1 MFMQK
6 IPKALALIALV
17 LILTVVVYYRE
28 AISIFR
34 SPKPETVPTPDT
46 VMDKREVSAVVSY
59 VLEEAKAAHELRFTL
74 KLDAAGMITDVILV
88 ENSNNTTSAKQAEFA
103 AGLLKVIKGKK
114 LSELGP
120 VDKIGTS
127 SYTTAAF
134 NRALD
139 QLKSQVR

>member
-1 MFMQK
+1 MQK
-6 IPKALALIALV
+6 IPKALVLIALV
-17 LILTVVVYYRE
+17 LVLTVVVYYRE

-34 SPKPETVPTPDT
+34 SMKSEMIPAPDT
-46 VMDKREVSAVVSY
+46 AVDKREVSAVVSY
-59 VLEEAKAAHELRFTL
+59 VLEEGSTIHELRFTL
-74 KLDAAGMITDVILV
+74 KLDTDGAITDVVLV
-88 ENSNNTTSAKQAEFA
+88 ENTTNTISAKQAEFA
-103 AGLLKVIKGKK
+103 EGLLKVIKGKK

-139 QLKSQVR
+139 QMKSQRR